1 MLKPMKRIRYL
12 LIAAAALISTAAA
25 AQTNDI
31 VERKYWLDGDI
42 TQAQDLA
49 PDHASIDI
57 SALKPGI
64 HSLSVRVK
72 DAGGL
77 WSSQVARYFIKP
89 YADNSASTNSIA
101 QHQYWIDGNLQAAVT
116 SGSKP
121 QPISVSSL
129 NAGLHTFT
137 VRVQDQTGTWSSQVA
152 KCFIK
157 PYTEISVGDKEIVKH
172 QYWID
177 GKLEAQVT
185 QGDPIRLID
194 IEGLKSGLHS
204 LTVRVMDNT
213 GVWSSQVAKY
223 FIKPYTEISVGDK
236 EIVKHQYWIDGKLE
250 AQMTQ
255 GDPIRLI
262 DIEGLKSGLH
272 SLTVRVQDNTGVWS
286 SQVAKYF
293 IKPYTEISVEDKEIV
308 QHQYWIDGNVDAIV
322 TLNQK
327 DPIDVIDIEGLKQ
340 GLHSLTVRVK
350 DNTGVWSS
358 QVAKYFIV
366 KGDETV
372 EEATITRY
380 MYWFDDETDD
390 FFTGPLTSASGTMD
404 IDISDVEAGIHT
416 LWWRCGDSKGAWS
429 EARSVTFE
437 SKSLYYYTVP
447 ASGIGTFS
455 ADVNLTLPDGLKAH
469 FCTYLKEVDEGLA
482 IKILNIDGKVIN
494 QNTGVLLS
502 GTPGETYQLRYT
514 SVAGSA
520 TEGNKLVPVVE
531 STHVEPVVGEYTNY
545 IMQGGRFIKIKQE
558 EAGDE
563 DIKMPAHRAYL
574 PLLTTEVSPTSGGAK
589 SVVLLLWDDDVVTG
603 IESTEKVDYEPARDG
618 HVYSISGQ
626 RLSAPRKGINI
637 INGRKVIVK

>member
-1 MLKPMKRIRYL
+1 MKRIRYL
-12 LIAAAALISTAAA
+12 LIAAALIITSAAA
-25 AQTNDI
+25 AQKTI
-31 VERKYWLDGDI
+31 TSRQYWLDGNI
-42 TQAQDLA
+42 GEAQTLA
-49 PDHASIDI
+49 EAPTSISI
-57 SALKPGI
+57 SGLKSGL
-64 HSLSVRVK
+64 HSLTVRVQ
-72 DAGGL
+72 DSEGL
-77 WSSQVARYFIKP
+77 WSSQVAKYFIKP
-89 YADNSASTNSIA
+89 YAENVLSENGIA

-116 SGSKP
+116 ANSKP
-121 QPISVSSL
+121 SPIVISSL
-129 NAGLHTFT
+129 NPGLHTFT
-137 VRVQDQTGTWSSQVA
+137 VRVQDKEGMWSSQVA
-152 KCFIK
+152 KCFIVPFK
-157 PYTEISVGDKEIVKH
+157 ETSVGGKEIVQH

-177 GKLEAQVT
+177 GKIEAQVT
-185 QGDPIRLID
+185 KNSPIDIID
-194 IEGLKSGLHS
+194 IEPLSTGLHS
-204 LTVRVMDNT
+204 FTVRVKDNT

-223 FIKPYTEISVGDK
+223 FIKPIEDTSVSGNEID
-236 EIVKHQYWIDGKLE
+236 EHQYWIDGKIE
-250 AQMTQ
+250 ARVTQ
-255 GDPIRLI
+255 GQQP
-262 DIEGLKSGLH
+262 DIINIETLKPGLH
-272 SLTVRVQDNTGVWS
+272 SFTVRVKDKAGLWS

-293 IKPYTEISVEDKEIV
+293 IVPTSETAVGEKSIV
-308 QHQYWIDGNVDAIV
+308 LHQYWIDGKLDAIV
-322 TLNQK
+322 ASETQPSQIPISTLK
-327 DPIDVIDIEGLKQ
+327 P

-366 KGDETV
+366 KDDDSV

-380 MYWFDDETDD
+380 MYWFDEETAD
-390 FFTGPLTSASGTMD
+390 FKTGPLTSASGTMD

-502 GTPGETYQLRYT
+502 GTGGETYQLRYT
-514 SVAGSA
+514 SEAGSA
-520 TEGNKLVPVVE
+520 TDGNKLVPVVE

-558 EAGDE
+558 EAGKE

-574 PLLTTEVSPTSGGAK
+574 PLLTTEVSPTPGGAK

>member
-1 MLKPMKRIRYL
+1 MKRIRYL
-12 LIAAAALISTAAA
+12 LIAAAALMCTAAT
-25 AQTNDI
+25 AQKTI
-31 VERKYWLDGDI
+31 AER
-42 TQAQDLA
+42 
-49 PDHASIDI
+49 
-57 SALKPGI
+57 
-64 HSLSVRVK
+64 
-72 DAGGL
+72 
-77 WSSQVARYFIKP
+77 
-89 YADNSASTNSIA
+89 
-101 QHQYWIDGNLQAAVT
+101 QYWIDGNIT
-116 SGSKP
+116 DP
-121 QPISVSSL
+121 QPLAESPTSIGIGDL
-129 NAGLHTFT
+129 
-137 VRVQDQTGTWSSQVA
+137 
-152 KCFIK
+152 K
-157 PYTEISVGDKEIVKH
+157 P
-172 QYWID
+172 
-177 GKLEAQVT
+177 
-185 QGDPIRLID
+185 
-194 IEGLKSGLHS
+194 GLHS
-204 LTVRVMDNT
+204 LTVRVKDSD
-213 GVWSSQVAKY
+213 GLWSSQVAKY
-223 FIKPYTEISVGDK
+223 FIVPFVSTSVTSNSI
-236 EIVKHQYWIDGKLE
+236 EKHQYWIDGDLQAAVTSASKPS
-250 AQMTQ
+250 AIVI
-255 GDPIRLI
+255 GD
-262 DIEGLKSGLH
+262 LKPGLH
-272 SLTVRVQDNTGVWS
+272 SLTVRVQDKAGLWS

-293 IKPYTEISVEDKEIV
+293 IVPFVSNDVTSKTIKE
-308 QHQYWIDGNVDAIV
+308 HQYWIDGKIEARVTLEQQPSTIDIQTLKPGLHSFTVRVKDNTGMWSSQVAKYFIVPTAETSVGDKSIVLHQYWIDGKLDAIV
-322 TLNQK
+322 SSETQPSQIPISTLK
-327 DPIDVIDIEGLKQ
+327 P

-380 MYWFDDETDD
+380 MYWFDDNSDD

-437 SKSLYYYTVP
+437 SKSLYNYTVP
-447 ASGIGTFS
+447 ESGIGTFS

-502 GTPGETYQLRYT
+502 GTGGETYQLRYT
-514 SVAGSA
+514 SEAGSA

-563 DIKMPAHRAYL
+563 TVKMPAHRAYL
-574 PLLTTEVSPTSGGAK
+574 PLLTTDVSPTSGGAK

>member
-1 MLKPMKRIRYL
+1 MKRIRYL

-49 PDHASIDI
+49 PDHANIDI

-204 LTVRVMDNT
+204 LTVRV
-213 GVWSSQVAKY
+213 
-223 FIKPYTEISVGDK
+223 
-236 EIVKHQYWIDGKLE
+236 
-250 AQMTQ
+250 
-255 GDPIRLI
+255 
-262 DIEGLKSGLH
+262 
-272 SLTVRVQDNTGVWS
+272 QDNTGVWS

-380 MYWFDDETDD
+380 MYWFDDETDG
-390 FFTGPLTSASGTMD
+390 FKTGPLTSATGTMD
-404 IDISDVEAGIHT
+404 IDISDVEAGTHT

-437 SKSLYYYTVP
+437 SRSFYDYTVP
-447 ASGIGTFS
+447 ESGVGTFS
-455 ADVNLTLPDGLKAH
+455 ADVNLELPDGLQAH

-482 IKILNIDGKVIN
+482 IKIIGIDGNVISA
-494 QNTGVLLS
+494 NTGMLMS
-502 GTPGETYQLRYT
+502 GTGGETYRLKYT
-514 SVAGSA
+514 VEPGA
-520 TEGNKLVPVVE
+520 TNESNKLVAVVE
-531 STHVEPVVGEYTNY
+531 SEHIPATNGLYTNF
-545 IMQGGRFIKIKQE
+545 MMKGGRFVKILE
-558 EAGDE
+558 EDE
-563 DIKMPAHRAYL
+563 SVMMPAHRAYL
-574 PLLTTEVSPTSGGAK
+574 PLLTAEVANANAIGII
-589 SVVLLLWDDDVVTG
+589 WDDDTVTG
-603 IESTEKVDYEPARDG
+603 LDGVAADDNRANPNLDGTIYNLQGQKVDHPTR
-618 HVYSISGQ
+618 
-626 RLSAPRKGINI
+626 GIYI
-637 INGRKVIVK
+637 INGKKVVIK

>member
-1 MLKPMKRIRYL
+1 MKRIRYL
-12 LIAAAALISTAAA
+12 LIVAAALMCTAATA
-25 AQTNDI
+25 QKTIAERQYWIDGNITDAQT
-31 VERKYWLDGDI
+31 
-42 TQAQDLA
+42 LA
-49 PDHASIDI
+49 ESPTSIGI
-57 SALKPGI
+57 GNLKPGL
-64 HSLSVRVK
+64 HSLTVRVQ
-72 DAGGL
+72 DSDGL
-77 WSSQVARYFIKP
+77 WSSQVAKYFIVP
-89 YADNSASTNSIA
+89 FVSTSITSNSIEK
-101 QHQYWIDGNLQAAVT
+101 HQYWIDGNLRAAVT
-116 SGSKP
+116 SASKP
-121 QPISVSSL
+121 SAIVIGDL
-129 NAGLHTFT
+129 
-137 VRVQDQTGTWSSQVA
+137 
-152 KCFIK
+152 K
-157 PYTEISVGDKEIVKH
+157 P
-172 QYWID
+172 
-177 GKLEAQVT
+177 
-185 QGDPIRLID
+185 
-194 IEGLKSGLHS
+194 GLHS
-204 LTVRVMDNT
+204 LTVRVQDKA
-213 GVWSSQVAKY
+213 GLWSSQVAKY
-223 FIKPYTEISVGDK
+223 FIKPYK
-236 EIVKHQYWIDGKLE
+236 
-250 AQMTQ
+250 
-255 GDPIRLI
+255 
-262 DIEGLKSGLH
+262 
-272 SLTVRVQDNTGVWS
+272 
-286 SQVAKYF
+286 
-293 IKPYTEISVEDKEIV
+293 EISVEDKEIV
-308 QHQYWIDGNVDAIV
+308 QHQYWIDGNVDAMV

-327 DPIDVIDIEGLKQ
+327 DPIDIIDIEGLKQ

-350 DNTGVWSS
+350 DNTGLWSS

-366 KGDETV
+366 KDDDSV

-380 MYWFDDETDD
+380 MYWFDEETDD
-390 FFTGPLTSASGTMD
+390 FKTGPLTSASGTMD

-437 SKSLYYYTVP
+437 SKSLYNYTVP
-447 ASGIGTFS
+447 ESGIGTFS

-502 GTPGETYQLRYT
+502 GTPSETYQLRYT
-514 SVAGSA
+514 SEAGSA
-520 TEGNKLVPVVE
+520 TDGNKLVPVVE

-558 EAGDE
+558 EAGKE

>member
-1 MLKPMKRIRYL
+1 MKRIRYL
-12 LIAAAALISTAAA
+12 LIAAAMMFSAAA
-25 AQTNDI
+25 TVQKNIA
-31 VERKYWLDGDI
+31 ERQYWLDGNI
-42 TQAQDLA
+42 AGAKTLA
-49 PDHASIDI
+49 ESPTSISI
-57 SALKPGI
+57 EGLKSGI
-64 HSLSVRVK
+64 HSLTVRVK
-72 DAGGL
+72 DSEGL
-77 WSSQVARYFIKP
+77 WSSQVAKYFIVP
-89 YADNSASTNSIA
+89 YADNSISSNSIA
-101 QHQYWIDGNLQAAVT
+101 NHQYWIDGNLQSSVT
-116 SGSKP
+116 SNLKP
-121 QPISVSSL
+121 SAVAINSL
-129 NAGLHTFT
+129 NSGLHTFT
-137 VRVQDQTGTWSSQVA
+137 VRVQDLAGVWSSQVA
-152 KCFIK
+152 KCFIV
-157 PYTEISVGDKEIVKH
+157 PIAETSVGDKRIDKH

-185 QGDPIRLID
+185 QD
-194 IEGLKSGLHS
+194 
-204 LTVRVMDNT
+204 
-213 GVWSSQVAKY
+213 
-223 FIKPYTEISVGDK
+223 
-236 EIVKHQYWIDGKLE
+236 
-250 AQMTQ
+250 
-255 GDPIRLI
+255 
-262 DIEGLKSGLH
+262 
-272 SLTVRVQDNTGVWS
+272 
-286 SQVAKYF
+286 
-293 IKPYTEISVEDKEIV
+293 
-308 QHQYWIDGNVDAIV
+308 
-322 TLNQK
+322 
-327 DPIDVIDIEGLKQ
+327 DPIDIISIGNLNP

-366 KGDETV
+366 PIAETSVGDKTIVKHQYWIDGKLEAQVTQDDPFNIIDIGTLNPGLHSLTVRVKDSEGLWSSQVAKYFIVPTSETSVGEKSIVLHQYWIDGNLEAITSV
-372 EEATITRY
+372 ETQPDKIDITGLKPGLHSLTVRVKDSEGLWSSQVAKYFIVKEDDVIEDATITRY
-380 MYWFDDETDD
+380 IYWFDEATDD
-390 FFTGPLTSASGTMD
+390 FKTGPLESASGTID

-502 GTPGETYQLRYT
+502 GTGGETYQLRYT
-514 SVAGSA
+514 SEAGSA
-520 TEGNKLVPVVE
+520 TDGNKLVPVVE

-558 EAGDE
+558 EAGKE

-574 PLLTTEVSPTSGGAK
+574 PLLTTEVSPTPGGAK

-626 RLSAPRKGINI
+626 RLSTPRKGINI

>member
-1 MLKPMKRIRYL
+1 M
-12 LIAAAALISTAAA
+12 ISTAAA

-49 PDHASIDI
+49 PDHANIDI

-116 SGSKP
+116 STSKP
-121 QPISVSSL
+121 QPISISSL

-137 VRVQDQTGTWSSQVA
+137 VRVQDQAGTWSSQVA

-177 GKLEAQVT
+177 GKLEAQLT
-185 QGDPIRLID
+185 QGDPIELIT
-194 IEGLKSGLHS
+194 IEGLNPGLHS

-250 AQMTQ
+250 AQVTQ
-255 GDPIRLI
+255 GEPIRLI

-308 QHQYWIDGNVDAIV
+308 QHQYWIDGNVDVMV

-327 DPIDVIDIEGLKQ
+327 DPIDIIDIEGLKQ

-380 MYWFDDETDD
+380 MYWFDDNSDD

-437 SKSLYYYTVP
+437 SKSLYNYTVP

-469 FCTYLKEVDEGLA
+469 FCTYLKEVEEGLA

-502 GTPGETYQLRYT
+502 GMPGETYQLRYT
-514 SVAGSA
+514 SEAGSA

-558 EAGDE
+558 EAGNE

>member
-1 MLKPMKRIRYL
+1 MKRIRYL
-12 LIAAAALISTAAA
+12 LIAAALMITSAAA
-25 AQTNDI
+25 AQKTI
-31 VERKYWLDGDI
+31 TSRQYWLDGNI
-42 TQAQDLA
+42 GEAQTLA
-49 PDHASIDI
+49 EAPTSISI
-57 SALKPGI
+57 SGLKSGL
-64 HSLSVRVK
+64 HSLTVRVQ
-72 DAGGL
+72 DSEGL
-77 WSSQVARYFIKP
+77 WSSQVAKYFIKP
-89 YADNSASTNSIA
+89 YAENVLSENGIA

-116 SGSKP
+116 ANSKP
-121 QPISVSSL
+121 SPIVISSL
-129 NAGLHTFT
+129 NPGLHTFT
-137 VRVQDQTGTWSSQVA
+137 VRVQDKEGMWSSQVA
-152 KCFIK
+152 KCFIVPFK
-157 PYTEISVGDKEIVKH
+157 ETSVGGKEIVQH

-177 GKLEAQVT
+177 GKIEAQVT
-185 QGDPIRLID
+185 KNSPIDIID
-194 IEGLKSGLHS
+194 IEPLSTGLHS
-204 LTVRVMDNT
+204 FTVRVKDNT

-223 FIKPYTEISVGDK
+223 FIKPIEDTSVSGNEID
-236 EIVKHQYWIDGKLE
+236 EHQYWIDGKIE
-250 AQMTQ
+250 ARVTQ
-255 GDPIRLI
+255 GQQP
-262 DIEGLKSGLH
+262 DIINIETLKPGLH
-272 SLTVRVQDNTGVWS
+272 SFTVRVKDKAGLWS

-293 IKPYTEISVEDKEIV
+293 IVPTSETAVGEKSIV
-308 QHQYWIDGNVDAIV
+308 LHQYWIDGKLDAIV
-322 TLNQK
+322 ASETQPSQIPISTLK
-327 DPIDVIDIEGLKQ
+327 P

-366 KGDETV
+366 KDDDSV

-380 MYWFDDETDD
+380 MYWFDEETAD
-390 FFTGPLTSASGTMD
+390 FKTGPLTSASGTMD

-502 GTPGETYQLRYT
+502 GTGGETYQLRYT
-514 SVAGSA
+514 SEAGSA
-520 TEGNKLVPVVE
+520 TDGNKLVPVVE

-558 EAGDE
+558 GAGKE

-574 PLLTTEVSPTSGGAK
+574 PLLTTEVSPTPGGAK

>member
-1 MLKPMKRIRYL
+1 MNRIRYL

-49 PDHASIDI
+49 PDHANIDI

-116 SGSKP
+116 STSKP
-121 QPISVSSL
+121 QPISISSL

-137 VRVQDQTGTWSSQVA
+137 VRVQDQAGTWSSQVA

-177 GKLEAQVT
+177 GKLEAQLT
-185 QGDPIRLID
+185 QGDPIELIT
-194 IEGLKSGLHS
+194 IEGLNPGLHS

-250 AQMTQ
+250 AQVTQ
-255 GDPIRLI
+255 GEPIRLI

-308 QHQYWIDGNVDAIV
+308 QHQYWIDGNVDVMV

-327 DPIDVIDIEGLKQ
+327 DPIDIIDIEGLKQ

-380 MYWFDDETDD
+380 MYWFDDNSDD

-437 SKSLYYYTVP
+437 SKSLYNYTVP

-469 FCTYLKEVDEGLA
+469 FCTYLKEVEEGLA

-502 GTPGETYQLRYT
+502 GMPGETYQLRYT
-514 SVAGSA
+514 SEAGSA

-558 EAGDE
+558 EAGNE

>member
-1 MLKPMKRIRYL
+1 MNRIRYL

-42 TQAQDLA
+42 TQSQDLA
-49 PDHASIDI
+49 PDHANIDI

-116 SGSKP
+116 STSKP
-121 QPISVSSL
+121 QPISISSL

-137 VRVQDQTGTWSSQVA
+137 VRVQDQAGTWSSQVA

-177 GKLEAQVT
+177 GKLEAQLT
-185 QGDPIRLID
+185 QGDPIELIT
-194 IEGLKSGLHS
+194 IEGLNPGLHS

-250 AQMTQ
+250 AQVTQ
-255 GDPIRLI
+255 GEPIRLI

-308 QHQYWIDGNVDAIV
+308 QHQYWIDGNVDAMV

-327 DPIDVIDIEGLKQ
+327 DPIDIIDIEGLKQ

-380 MYWFDDETDD
+380 MYWFDDNSDD

-437 SKSLYYYTVP
+437 SKSLYNYTVP
-447 ASGIGTFS
+447 ESGIGTFS

-502 GTPGETYQLRYT
+502 GTGGETYQLRYT
-514 SVAGSA
+514 SEAGSA

-563 DIKMPAHRAYL
+563 TVKMPAHRAYL
-574 PLLTTEVSPTSGGAK
+574 PLLTTDVSPTSGGAK

>member
-1 MLKPMKRIRYL
+1 MKRIRYL
-12 LIAAAALISTAAA
+12 LIAAAALMCTAAT
-25 AQTNDI
+25 AQKTI
-31 VERKYWLDGDI
+31 AER
-42 TQAQDLA
+42 
-49 PDHASIDI
+49 
-57 SALKPGI
+57 
-64 HSLSVRVK
+64 
-72 DAGGL
+72 
-77 WSSQVARYFIKP
+77 
-89 YADNSASTNSIA
+89 
-101 QHQYWIDGNLQAAVT
+101 QYWIDGNITDAQTLAESPT
-116 SGSKP
+116 SISIGNLKP
-121 QPISVSSL
+121 
-129 NAGLHTFT
+129 
-137 VRVQDQTGTWSSQVA
+137 
-152 KCFIK
+152 
-157 PYTEISVGDKEIVKH
+157 
-172 QYWID
+172 
-177 GKLEAQVT
+177 
-185 QGDPIRLID
+185 
-194 IEGLKSGLHS
+194 GLHS
-204 LTVRVMDNT
+204 LTVRVKDSD
-213 GVWSSQVAKY
+213 GLWSSQVAKY
-223 FIKPYTEISVGDK
+223 FIVPFVSTSVTSNSI
-236 EIVKHQYWIDGKLE
+236 EKHQYWIDGDLQAAVTSASKPS
-250 AQMTQ
+250 AIVI
-255 GDPIRLI
+255 GD
-262 DIEGLKSGLH
+262 LKPGLH
-272 SLTVRVQDNTGVWS
+272 SLTVRVQDKAGLWS

-293 IKPYTEISVEDKEIV
+293 IVPFVSNDVTSKTIKE
-308 QHQYWIDGNVDAIV
+308 HQYWIDGKIEARVTLEQQPSTIDIQTLKPGLHSFTVRVKDNTGMWSSQVAKYFIVPTAETSVGDKSIVLHQYWIDGKLDAIV
-322 TLNQK
+322 SSETQPSQIPISTLK
-327 DPIDVIDIEGLKQ
+327 P

-350 DNTGVWSS
+350 DNTGLWSS

-366 KGDETV
+366 KDDDVMEET
-372 EEATITRY
+372 TITRY
-380 MYWFDDETDD
+380 MYWFDEETAD
-390 FFTGPLTSASGTMD
+390 FKTGPLTSASGTMD

-437 SKSLYYYTVP
+437 SKSLYNYTVP

-502 GTPGETYQLRYT
+502 GMPGETYQLRYT
-514 SVAGSA
+514 SEAGSA

-558 EAGDE
+558 EAGNE